1 MQELQKVWFQE
12 EVEKL
17 TRAGETWVTV
27 KAMKLAMNRM
37 VAEQRRRMDERNK
50 RLGLA
55 SGANAITAGA
65 ALNAADMDTG
75 EVPMVKLG
83 DASVA
88 APFTSKLP
96 SIRSCVDVV
105 RQGRCTLVST
115 IQMQQI
121 LALNCL
127 IAAYSLSALFL
138 DGVRSGEAQMIA
150 SGILLTVASLA
161 FTYARPVQV
170 SNPSP
175 GRNPGRYPVNLSLPL
190 AFWAMGMAWR
200 GGATYT
206 SIRYPHATSTEE
218 WGCVCV
224 CLLPSWV
231 VHAVGL
237 CTQRTDMSSSSLSP
251 VSLRSSRR

>member
-1 MQELQKVWFQE
+1 
-12 EVEKL
+12 
-17 TRAGETWVTV
+17 
-27 KAMKLAMNRM
+27 
-37 VAEQRRRMDERNK
+37 
-50 RLGLA
+50 
-55 SGANAITAGA
+55 
-65 ALNAADMDTG
+65 MDTG

-170 SNPSP
+170 RANTHTRMREASTPP
-175 GRNPGRYPVNLSLPL
+175 GS
-190 AFWAMGMAWR
+190 
-200 GGATYT
+200 GGVCVHRAT
-206 SIRYPHATSTEE
+206 
-218 WGCVCV
+218 GCV
-224 CLLPSWV
+224 
-231 VHAVGL
+231 AE
-237 CTQRTDMSSSSLSP
+237 
-251 VSLRSSRR
+251 SSRVESGAWW